1 MSFTLPPDSP
11 WDPAYP
17 IAKNQ
22 NPSTI
27 TCSEILTM
35 LREGKQPGKD
45 FVLVDLRREDRT
57 VSFRNNRNQMKDIS
71 NNVLCL

>member
-1 MSFTLPPDSP
+1 MSSALPPDSP

-22 NPSTI
+22 NPATI
-27 TCSEILTM
+27 TSSEVLAM
-35 LREGKQPGKD
+35 LREGKQAGKD

-57 VSFRNNRNQMKDIS
+57 VSN
-71 NNVLCL
+71 